1 MNKSE
6 LITNVA
12 ASAGVTKQVATTVVD
27 TVLESIGDSL
37 GAGQDVQI
45 RGFGNFKVTTRAART
60 GKNPQTGE
68 QMQIPEKQVIKF
80 RPAKDLSDKLG

>member
-12 ASAGVTKQVATTVVD
+12 SSAGVSKQVATTVVD
-27 TVLESIGDSL
+27 EVLESIGNSL
-37 GAGQDVQI
+37 GNGQDVQL

-68 QMQIPEKQVIKF
+68 ALEIPEKQVIKF
-80 RPAKDLSDKLG
+80 RPAKDLSEKVQ